1 MGGGKPKKPLSAIDK
16 SSRKR
21 AAELV
26 KKSRDE
32 KRVSSYYAVTD
43 DLVRKAARVVS
54 SADVVTPSSL
64 ASALGVKVSIAKSL
78 MRTLLRT
85 GVLKLVSKSRD
96 LIIAVPESKQK

>member
-64 ASALGVKVSIAKSL
+64 ALALGVKVSIAKSL